1 MNNQVHSFICASAVT
16 EFSLVSIDSNG
27 KVATTTLPT
36 DVACIG
42 VAQRAASAGEAVD
55 VVTSGETK
63 VIAGE
68 AVADFS
74 AIPRFSA
81 MTGGK
86 VQPAEATDSTFFPTC
101 FVIPNVNQV
110 GASIN
115 DQILVEFRRP
125 SIPLA

>member
-1 MNNQVHSFICASAVT
+1 M
-16 EFSLVSIDSNG
+16 
-27 KVATTTLPT
+27 
-36 DVACIG
+36 
-42 VAQRAASAGEAVD
+42 
-55 VVTSGETK
+55 
-63 VIAGE
+63 IAGE

>member
-16 EFSLVSIDSNG
+16 EFSLVSVDSNG
-27 KVATTTLPT
+27 KVAITALPT

-81 MTGGK
+81 MADGK

-101 FVIPNVNQV
+101 FVIPNVNQA